1 MKITKNLIALF
12 VIATL
17 GLALS
22 CEENVAEPAN
32 EASGTSMLGDSTM
45 TADWQQV
52 AVSDLPQS
60 ITDFITENYPDEEII
75 EAWLTDEGEYVV
87 VLDDDLY
94 LIFDNDGSF
103 VEEYDEKEHRGD
115 RDPIDISELPQSVLD
130 YVTANH
136 PDAEIK
142 KAFSNEDGE
151 YIVKLNNRWVVIFDA
166 DGNFIEEFEKERRNG
181 RDYDDWTEVDA
192 ASLPQAI
199 LDYISANYPDSEIVI
214 AGINADGEYG
224 VVLDSEVILI
234 FDSEGNFLEELDEDD
249 FGRDHDDD
257 YDEWEEVDA
266 SELPQAIL
274 DYIANNYPDDE
285 IEIAGINED
294 GEYGVVLSSDIILL
308 FDSEG
313 NFLEAVSDED
323 WDDDHDD
330 YEDCEE
336 ISFDE
341 LPQAAKDYL
350 AENHPDDEVEGVWF
364 DEEEQEYIV
373 ELSSDVYV
381 IFDIDG
387 NHIETEECDD

>member
-1 MKITKNLIALF
+1 MKIIKNLIVLF

-22 CEENVAEPAN
+22 CEENLVEPAN
-32 EASGTSMLGDSTM
+32 EASSTSMLGDSTM
-45 TADWQQV
+45 TDDWQQV
-52 AVSDLPQS
+52 ALSDLPQS
-60 ITDFITENYPDEEII
+60 ITDFISENYPDKTIV

-87 VLDDDLY
+87 VLADDLY
-94 LIFDNDGSF
+94 LIFNSDGDF
-103 VEEYDEKEHRGD
+103 IEEYDEKEHRGD
-115 RDPIDISELPQSVLD
+115 RDPIAISELPQSILD
-130 YVTANH
+130 YITANY

-142 KAFSNEDGE
+142 KAYTNENGE
-151 YIVKLNNRWVVIFDA
+151 YILKLNNRWIVIFDA
-166 DGNFIEEFEKERRNG
+166 DGNFIEAFEKDKRN
-181 RDYDDWTEVDA
+181 RKDHENWTEVDVA
-192 ASLPQAI
+192 TLPQSI
-199 LDYISANYPDSEIVI
+199 LDYVSANHPHSEIVI
-214 AGINADGEYG
+214 AGINEDGEYG

-234 FDSEGNFLEELDEDD
+234 FDSEGNFLKELDEDD

-257 YDEWEEVDA
+257 YNDWKEVDA

-323 WDDDHDD
+323 WNDD
-330 YEDCEE
+330 YKDCEE

-341 LPQAAKDYL
+341 LPQDAQDYL
-350 AENHPDDEVEGVWF
+350 AENHPDDEVEGVFF